1 MKSQYIWSKRFWP
14 KRFSFNCALALSATF
29 FITACSATSNTAQ
42 SSESGTDTASEAS
55 YDGETIRISIGTQDQ
70 VINTAVGGATVRELE
85 LLEKHLPTTGKYEGV
100 EYEIEWSSYTSGP
113 PITNKML
120 ADQIDIGL
128 MGDFPA
134 VINLIKFQEEL
145 EEVDSTFIGTL
156 AYSPNGAG
164 NAVVVPKDSEVTS
177 LAELKGG
184 SVSVPFGSAAHG
196 MVLKALDDAGLNP
209 EEDVELIS
217 QAPEVGGTS
226 LRTGQIDAHADF
238 VPFGELFPY
247 RGFAKKIFDG
257 AQTGVPTLHGI
268 VVRSDF
274 SQEHPEIVEAYLQAM
289 LEANQMFR
297 DNPEEISAQI
307 EEWSGI
313 EKEVVYMFL
322 GPSGLQPINPSIG
335 EVQLEALK
343 NSIATL
349 VSLGKIETPVD
360 PEDVTNWVDESFLQ
374 RAMENLGLDYDEV
387 IEAGES
393 YVITGEDALTGE
405 AIEAPKMAAQLW
417 IQAEPTVTSFAS
429 IPNMIKR
436 LNEIQA
442 EGKAADVIFV
452 HDRNQGWKLFAENSH
467 YVTQG
472 DEVSAFLLKEDAEAY
487 AAESGGQVASFK
499 DLLRT
504 YASGPQPIQVSR
516 LTPARVRRLIQTQ
529 LPTFAQPKRSTQQLT
544 G

>member
-1 MKSQYIWSKRFWP
+1 MKSHYPWLRRISL
-14 KRFSFNCALALSATF
+14 SCALTLSAVF
-29 FITACSATSNTAQ
+29 VASCSGPSAT
-42 SSESGTDTASEAS
+42 ESTDGSTDTASAPS
-55 YDGETIRISIGTQDQ
+55 GNGEVIRISIGTQDQ
-70 VINTAVGGATVRELE
+70 VINTAVGGATVRELG

-100 EYEIEWSSYTSGP
+100 EYDIQWSSYTSGP

-134 VINLIKFQEEL
+134 VINLIKFQEEV
-145 EEVDSTFIGTL
+145 EGVTSTFIGTL

-164 NAVVVPKDSEVTS
+164 NAVVVPKDSDVTS
-177 LAELKGG
+177 LADLKGG
-184 SVSVPFGSAAHG
+184 SVSVPSGSAAHG
-196 MVLKALDDAGLNP
+196 MVLKALSDAGIDP
-209 EEDVELIS
+209 ESDVKLIS

-238 VPFGELFPY
+238 VPFGELFPF

-274 SQEHPEIVEAYLQAM
+274 AEEHPEIVQAYLQAM
-289 LEANQMFR
+289 LEANQTFQES
-297 DNPEEISAQI
+297 PEEISAQI

-349 VSLGKIETPVD
+349 ISLGKIESPVN
-360 PEDVTNWVDESFLQ
+360 PEDVTGWVDEGFLKT
-374 RAMENLGLDYDEV
+374 AMDNMGLDYDEV

-393 YVITGEDALTGE
+393 YVITGNDALTDE
-405 AIEAPKMAAQLW
+405 PIEEPKMAAQLW
-417 IQAEPTVTSFAS
+417 IQEEPTVTNFAT
-429 IPNMIKR
+429 IPNMIKK
-436 LNEIQA
+436 LNELQT
-442 EGKAADVIFV
+442 EGKASDVIFV
-452 HDRNQGWKLFAENSH
+452 HDRNKGWKLFAENSH
-467 YVTQG
+467 YVKNG
-472 DEVSAFLLKEDAEAY
+472 DEVSAFLLEADAQQFAS
-487 AAESGGQVASFK
+487 ESGGEVTTFK
-499 DLLRT
+499 SLLQT
-504 YASGPQPIQVSR
+504 YANGPQPARISR
-516 LTPARVRRLIQTQ
+516 LTLDSLRQAMVTAVPAL
-529 LPTFAQPKRSTQQLT
+529 AS
-544 G
+544 